1 MKDAMNSREQIT
13 AVANWLGWQ
22 EESLAMGL
30 VNALDALRLYDYA
43 QENPDLPE
51 LADEWLSDDRIKA
64 LGYDPLSL
72 PEAASGRDVEDTGAA
87 KAWSALVKARTLID
101 SVAYVAV
108 EGDTAPVLAEVD
120 QVLYRPGRSKRKR
133 RK

>member
-1 MKDAMNSREQIT
+1 
-13 AVANWLGWQ
+13 
-22 EESLAMGL
+22 MGL

-43 QENPDLPE
+43 QANPDLPE
-51 LADEWLSDDRIKA
+51 MADEWLSEDRIKA

>member
-1 MKDAMNSREQIT
+1 MNSREQIT
-13 AVANWLGWQ
+13 AVADWLGWQ

-30 VNALDALRLYDYA
+30 VNAFDALRLYDYA
-43 QENPDLPE
+43 QANPDLPE
-51 LADEWLSDDRIKA
+51 MADEWSSADRIKA
-64 LGYDPLSL
+64 LGYDPLALS
-72 PEAASGRDVEDTGAA
+72 EAASGRDVEDTGAT

-120 QVLYRPGRSKRKR
+120 QVLYRPGRSERKR